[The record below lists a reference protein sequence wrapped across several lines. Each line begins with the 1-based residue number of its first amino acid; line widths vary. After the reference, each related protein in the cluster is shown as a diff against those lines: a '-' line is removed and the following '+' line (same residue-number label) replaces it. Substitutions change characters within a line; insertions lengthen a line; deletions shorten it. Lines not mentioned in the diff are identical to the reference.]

1 MNAAYPGGIKHGAAE
16 SFILLIH
23 SEIYMKGK
31 ALAFLGGV
39 GVGALAMYFL
49 DPTSGSARRSAAR
62 SKAVKAGRDTGAVV
76 QGRAR
81 AMASRA
87 KALAE
92 QSLARFDSTAPSDDV
107 LAQRVR
113 TSLGRVISHP
123 RLISISA
130 QAGVVTLSGTV
141 SEEESIGLSAAVRG
155 VDGVKDLVDQTTV
168 REEVAR

>member
-1 MNAAYPGGIKHGAAE
+1 
-16 SFILLIH
+16 
-23 SEIYMKGK
+23 MKGK

-62 SKAVKAGRDTGAVV
+62 NKAVDTTRDTGKAV

-92 QSLARFDSTAPSDDV
+92 KGLSRFDSSAPSDDV

-113 TSLGRVISHP
+113 TALGRVISHP
-123 RLISISA
+123 RMISITA
-130 QAGVVTLSGTV
+130 EAGVITLSGTV
-141 SEEESIGLSAAVRG
+141 SEEESIGLSGAVRG
-155 VDGVKDLVDQTTV
+155 VDGVKDLVDQTSV
-168 REEVAR
+168 REEAAR